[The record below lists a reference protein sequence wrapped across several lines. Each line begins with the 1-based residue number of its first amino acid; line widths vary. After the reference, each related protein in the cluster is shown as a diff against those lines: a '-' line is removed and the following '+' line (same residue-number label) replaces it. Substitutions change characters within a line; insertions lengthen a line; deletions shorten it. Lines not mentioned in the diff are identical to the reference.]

1 MNNQQLVYNL
11 RVPNPERVLVIK
23 QAFEDGFTQDQIF
36 EYTKIDPWFVAQF
49 WELHQAE
56 CWLKAQKLDDISA
69 YDMLQVKKRG
79 FSDSQ
84 IARFVGERLRLNLCL
99 SYAMPSPPLHLVGLV
114 PGMKL

>member
-1 MNNQQLVYNL
+1 MDNQQLVYNL

-23 QAFEDGFTQDQIF
+23 QAFEDGFSQDQIF

-56 CWLKAQKLDDISA
+56 TWLKTLKLDDISA
-69 YDMLQVKKRG
+69 FDMLQTKKRG

-84 IARFVGERLRLNLCL
+84 IARFTGWQLTH
-99 SYAMPSPPLHLVGLV
+99 S
-114 PGMKL
+114 